1 MNLQSSID
9 APMFHNDHMPSSF
22 FPRQARPGSLTL
34 ESRFSEVVQSNLA
47 RRGHQIEVVDAWSLG
62 RISAV
67 SKVGRM
73 LKAAANP
80 RYMQG
85 YAFGR

>member
-1 MNLQSSID
+1 ME
-9 APMFHNDHMPSSF
+9 
-22 FPRQARPGSLTL
+22 ARFGDT
-34 ESRFSEVVQSNLA
+34 VQRELRS
-47 RRGHQIEVVDAWSLG
+47 RGHQVEIVDAWSLG

-67 SKVGRM
+67 SKTGRV
-73 LKAAANP
+73 LRAAANP